1 MLNKT
6 FTCIIPARGGSKRIP
21 NKNIRDICGK
31 PLVAWTIDT
40 AFESMIFQSIWV
52 NSDDELI
59 LNVAANHGAFTYKR
73 PPELATDE
81 SSTECVIMEQL
92 EVMNNPTDYVMVLQ
106 PTSPTRTVESVL
118 WVAMDYVNSKDKNLL
133 ATVNTDGKRN
143 GSIFIASWKYMLNTK
158 KWKDESTWL
167 YPCIDI
173 DTEDDW
179 KEAECL
185 LKTRES

>member
-31 PLVAWTIDT
+31 PLIAWTIE
-40 AFESMIFQSIWV
+40 AAQKSKIFSVIWV

-59 LNVAANHGAFTYKR
+59 LNVAANYGAKTYKR
-73 PPELATDE
+73 PPELGTDDATTE
-81 SSTECVIMEQL
+81 SVIREQL
-92 EVMNNPTDYVMVLQ
+92 KHITHPTDFVMVLQ
-106 PTSPTRTVESVL
+106 PTSPTRKHKDIKK
-118 WVAMDYVNSKDKNLL
+118 VAYKASLYSMFVF
-133 ATVNTDGKRN
+133 TVNVDMKRN
-143 GSIFIASWKYMLNTK
+143 GSIYIAPWDYMLNKERWIYGFGKVLPT
-158 KWKDESTWL
+158 
-167 YPCIDI
+167 IDI

-185 LKTRES
+185 LLARQSV

>member
-1 MLNKT
+1 MSNKT

-21 NKNIRDICGK
+21 NKNIRDMCGK

-59 LNVAANHGAFTYKR
+59 LNVAANHGVFTYKR

-106 PTSPTRTVESVL
+106 PTSPTRQVDDIWEMAVR
-118 WVAMDYVNSKDKNLL
+118 AKPDKFLYTINK
-133 ATVNTDGKRN
+133 TGNKN
-143 GSIFIASWKYMLNTK
+143 GSIYVASWDYMLNTPH
-158 KWKDESTWL
+158 WGVGYGVTI
-167 YPCIDI
+167 PTIDI